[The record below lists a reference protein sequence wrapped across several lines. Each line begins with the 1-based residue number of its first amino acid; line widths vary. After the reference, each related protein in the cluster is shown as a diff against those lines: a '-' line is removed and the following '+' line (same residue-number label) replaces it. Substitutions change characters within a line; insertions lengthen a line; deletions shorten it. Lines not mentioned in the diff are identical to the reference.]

1 MSCTISILLSS
12 YVAPSTPGGGLYGK
26 ASDKN
31 SKIGDNPFS
40 HGYEVD
46 QYGNWKSQWMDREK
60 AVKLTEDLKR
70 TVGDLPGHENQ
81 PESAAWVFF
90 NRMQNIGY
98 TPDDL
103 VQGNVTQDDVV
114 IRENKLKSEYKNKLG
129 TL

>member
-1 MSCTISILLSS
+1 
-12 YVAPSTPGGGLYGK
+12 
-26 ASDKN
+26 
-31 SKIGDNPFS
+31 
-40 HGYEVD
+40 
-46 QYGNWKSQWMDREK
+46 MDRNK
-60 AVKLTEDLKR
+60 AVQLTEELKQ

-98 TPDDL
+98 TPEDL

-114 IRENKLKSEYKNKLG
+114 IRENKLKSEYKDKLG